1 MEGESEGETEAGGP
15 GRGRDTT
22 DRPGRGQRGEPLRR
36 QVDRLRGGRG
46 RESSDHV
53 ETEKRTG

>member
-1 MEGESEGETEAGGP
+1 MEGESEGDTEGGGP
-15 GRGRDTT
+15 GGGRDTT
-22 DRPGRGQRGEPLRR
+22 DRPGRGQRGEPLGR
-36 QVDRLRGGRG
+36 QVDRLGGGWG

>member
-15 GRGRDTT
+15 GGGRDTT

-36 QVDRLRGGRG
+36 QVDRLWGGRG

>member
-1 MEGESEGETEAGGP
+1 MKGESEGETEAGGP
-15 GRGRDTT
+15 GGGRDMT
-22 DRPGRGQRGEPLRR
+22 DRLGRWERGETLRR
-36 QVDRLRGGRG
+36 QVDRLWGGRG